1 MKEHNTRKIGKEK
14 EDLAV
19 SYLEKRGYKIL
30 ERNFF
35 MRGGEIDIIATR
47 ESTIIFV
54 EVKYR
59 NTVKYGSPEEAVT
72 YRKQLRIAKTALYYI
87 KKRNIS
93 LESSFRFDV
102 IVISGTSVSWI
113 TNAFDFPEA
122 LGF

>member
-1 MKEHNTRKIGKEK
+1 MKENNTRKIGKEK

-19 SYLEKRGYKIL
+19 SYLEKKGYQIL

-35 MRGGEIDIIATR
+35 MRGGEIDIIASG

-59 NTVKYGSPEEAVT
+59 NTVKHGTPEEAVT
-72 YRKQLRIAKTALYYI
+72 YQKQLRIAKTALYYI
-87 KKRNIS
+87 KKRNIP

-113 TNAFDFPEA
+113 MNAFDFPEA